1 MSMTLCL
8 AILPQIRTIGLS
20 ISAVI
25 MDIALFLTLKLFPLL
40 LPEIELYGCLLVFAI
55 SCIIATFF
63 VAFVMHE
70 TKATS
75 MEANDDEKE
84 PSEKLEQSC

>member
-1 MSMTLCL
+1 
-8 AILPQIRTIGLS
+8 
-20 ISAVI
+20 

-55 SCIIATFF
+55 SCTAATFF

-75 MEANDDEKE
+75 MEANDYETE
-84 PSEKLEQSC
+84 PSEKLDQSC